1 MFGVYDYFVQ
11 IDFRECCAYLVCY
24 CIELCD
30 EQPQQNKSPIT
41 DTDDIISLPENRMQ
55 PNTYDNKIDLFGVS
69 FFSLGAA
76 RFGVDINQF
85 HFFWPVIM
93 FKMKI
98 SMHTETN
105 GNFLRLRK
113 NRLWMRD
120 VLIEFLYETQR
131 VNVYFHVL
139 LTLSYFLDPFAL
151 FLSLVSMS
159 ILLKAMVCENGVRHF
174 DLSTFWIMCTL
185 HVLLRN
191 NYYIFG
197 TNNNH

>member
-1 MFGVYDYFVQ
+1 
-11 IDFRECCAYLVCY
+11 
-24 CIELCD
+24 
-30 EQPQQNKSPIT
+30 
-41 DTDDIISLPENRMQ
+41 
-55 PNTYDNKIDLFGVS
+55 
-69 FFSLGAA
+69 
-76 RFGVDINQF
+76 
-85 HFFWPVIM
+85 
-93 FKMKI
+93 
-98 SMHTETN
+98 
-105 GNFLRLRK
+105 
-113 NRLWMRD
+113 MRD

-131 VNVYFHVL
+131 VNVYLDVL

-159 ILLKAMVCENGVRHF
+159 MLLKAMVCENGVRHF